1 MVAGKTPITTFI
13 HDINKDQIVCFLDYN
28 DLYNFNFGKEA
39 MKVPSNQPRDSLT
52 TDEAIRHIIMDI
64 QVTEVSAGG
73 KFDNNE
79 LPVVY
84 FSGKSRS
91 VDVSWDP
98 NANSK
103 IKGSVRLT
111 PEGEVRWQTVSVFY
125 G

>member
-1 MVAGKTPITTFI
+1 
-13 HDINKDQIVCFLDYN
+13 VCFLDYN
-28 DLYNFNFGKEA
+28 DLYSFNFSQEA
-39 MKVPSNQPRDSLT
+39 LEHPSDQPRDSLV

-64 QVTEVSAGG
+64 QVTEVSAGDQ
-73 KFDNNE
+73 FDNQA

-91 VDVSWDP
+91 VEASWDP

-103 IKGSVRLT
+103 IRGSVRLT
-111 PEGEVRWQTVSVFY
+111 PDGEVRWQTISVFY

>member
-1 MVAGKTPITTFI
+1 
-13 HDINKDQIVCFLDYN
+13 
-28 DLYNFNFGKEA
+28 
-39 MKVPSNQPRDSLT
+39 
-52 TDEAIRHIIMDI
+52 MDI
-64 QVTEVSAGG
+64 QVTDVHPADQ
-73 KFDNNE
+73 FDNQA
-79 LPVVY
+79 LPVVH

-111 PEGEVRWQTVSVFY
+111 PEGEVRWQTISVFY